1 MGVGIEVALIPLG
14 ASVVRSALKLWLGDK
29 SVTAAVG
36 GTGVDLLEKRLT
48 GTLDQRKL
56 RRMGEQFTDAVVE
69 RVQPIVDTE
78 YRRLPEHERL
88 AAIEAVRETFE
99 RAALDD
105 DDLFAADL
113 DARRL
118 DRHLRG
124 RAPDAADGLST
135 DAVQLYGLLLR
146 ECTGYVI
153 EIARKLPPFGPSA
166 LTEVLRRETEII
178 TGIRDVLARLPQ
190 RRSSTDFSYDYRQL
204 VARTLD
210 QVEMFGAT
218 LSEASRRYPL
228 SVAYI
233 SLTAD
238 APATDYFTPGQRVED
253 LLASG
258 DRIFIRGEAGLGKTT
273 LLQWIAVRSAL
284 RDFAEPLT
292 RWNDTIPFF
301 VPLRRY
307 ADRELPPA
315 ECFLNEAGR
324 HIADEMPSGWVQRQL
339 RNGHGLI
346 LVDGVDELAPHRRQ
360 EAREWL
366 RSLVLAFPAAR
377 FVVTSRPS
385 AVDPDWLAADEFAV
399 ASLQPMTS
407 TDVRVFV
414 ERWHDAMRSQL
425 SDDLARDELAG
436 YQARLLDE
444 FGSRHHLRKLAGY
457 PLLCALLCALHRDRR
472 GHLPDSRME
481 LYDTALQ
488 MLLERRDAERRIE
501 PLPGLSR
508 TRKILLLGDLA
519 YWFIRN
525 DLTDAPVD
533 RAIGQVERR
542 LASMPEVRASA
553 EDVYRHLLERSGLLR
568 EPVEGRVDF
577 VHRTFQEYL
586 AAGAAIDVDDIGT
599 LVAHAH
605 LDQWHEV
612 VVMAAGHA
620 SRGRR
625 DELLD
630 RILTRGDESKRH
642 RAALHLLAVACL
654 ETAPELTPALRDRVQ
669 DRVARLLPPRSVTAA
684 KSFASAGAF
693 VLDLLAASRPRTEAE
708 VAATVRAAA
717 AIGLDDAL
725 PLLASYG
732 RDTRERVKQELVAA
746 WGKFDADTYAATVL
760 TDLPVR
766 SVSLTDPDMAR
777 GLRHLKHV
785 QRVSCFAPPGP
796 LDFVP
801 PQVRILGLTLRD
813 EPDLGTLHT
822 PELAHLRVVH
832 AGRLDVSPLGDLPA
846 LRAAHVTAEEIT
858 GLAGLR
864 RAPAL
869 NHLNLIGGC
878 DAAELARLGR
888 WELATLKFTSVRR
901 LGDLDLLAFLAAP
914 RELRVEDVRLLNI
927 TAVQRWAATLETL
940 SLRRCGTVDIGPIA
954 SLVNLRNLDLSHTTV
969 FDLRPLA
976 GLSRLERLTVS
987 STRDLRAL
995 APIAGLPDLK
1005 EIAFTEG
1012 TPVNLAAFAGRRG
1025 LLVKVQGLLTKVVGA
1040 ELLGEGSVVET
1051 VSTLRRPVS
1060 P

>member
-1 MGVGIEVALIPLG
+1 MGLEVALIPLG

-29 SVTAAVG
+29 SITAAVG

-48 GTLDQRKL
+48 GALDQRKL

-69 RVQPIVDTE
+69 RVQPIMDTE

-118 DRHLRG
+118 DRHLRA
-124 RAPDAADGLST
+124 RAADALDGLPA
-135 DAVQLYGLLLR
+135 DGVQLYGLLLR
-146 ECTGYVI
+146 ECAGYVI
-153 EIARKLPPFGPSA
+153 EIARELPPFGPSA
-166 LTEVLRRETEII
+166 LTEILRRETEVIA
-178 TGIRDVLARLPQ
+178 GIRDVLARLPQ

-228 SVAYI
+228 SVAYL

-238 APATDYFTPGQRVED
+238 GRATDHFTPGRRVED

-273 LLQWIAVRSAL
+273 LLQWIAVRSAQ
-284 RDFAEPLT
+284 RDFTEPLT
-292 RWNDTIPFF
+292 RWNDTVPFF

-315 ECFLNEAGR
+315 ERFLDEVGR
-324 HIADEMPSGWVQRQL
+324 HIADEMPPGWVQRQL
-339 RNGHGLI
+339 RSGHGLI

-414 ERWHDAMRSQL
+414 QRWHDAMRSHL
-425 SDDLARDELAG
+425 SDDLARAEPAD
-436 YQARLLDE
+436 YQERLLE
-444 FGSRHHLRKLAGY
+444 QFRARHHLRKLAGY

-508 TRKILLLGDLA
+508 TRKIILLGDLA

-542 LASMPEVRASA
+542 LTSMPEVEASA
-553 EDVYRHLLERSGLLR
+553 EEVYRHLLERSGLLR

-586 AAGAAIDVDDIGT
+586 AAGAAMDVDDIGT
-599 LVAHAH
+599 LVSHAH

-630 RILTRGDESKRH
+630 QVLTRGDAVKAH
-642 RAALHLLAVACL
+642 RATLHLLAVACL
-654 ETAPELTPALRDRVQ
+654 ETAPELTPGIRDRIQ

-693 VLDLLAASRPRTEAE
+693 VLDLLAASRPRTEVE
-708 VAATVRAAA
+708 VAATIRAAA

-725 PLLASYG
+725 PLLAAYRSDP
-732 RDTRERVKQELVAA
+732 RARVRQELVLA
-746 WGKFDADTYAATVL
+746 WSNFDPETYAATVL
-760 TDLPVR
+760 ADVPVQ
-766 SVSLTDPDMAR
+766 SVSLTDPDMTR
-777 GLRHLKHV
+777 GLRHLTHV
-785 QRVSCFAPPGP
+785 RRVSCVAPRGA

-801 PQVRILGLTLRD
+801 PQVHVLELLAQGEVDLATLDTPSLT
-813 EPDLGTLHT
+813 
-822 PELAHLRVVH
+822 HLRIVRP
-832 AGRLDVSPLGDLPA
+832 GRLDLAPLGLLPA
-846 LRAAHVTAEEIT
+846 LRSVRATAAETT
-858 GLAGLR
+858 GLDGLR
-864 RAPAL
+864 RRADL
-869 NHLNLIGGC
+869 SRLNLIGGC
-878 DAAELARLGR
+878 DATELASLKRGWGLR
-888 WELATLKFTSVRR
+888 VLKLASVRGLR
-901 LGDLDLLAFLAAP
+901 DLHPLAFLAGP
-914 RELRVEDVRLLNI
+914 GELRIEDAPLVDVDAVE
-927 TAVQRWAATLETL
+927 RWAGTLL
-940 SLRRCGTVDIGPIA
+940 HLVLRKCGTLDIGPIA
-954 SLVNLRNLDLSHTTV
+954 ALRNLVKLDLAHTTV

-976 GLSRLERLTVS
+976 GLSRLERLVVGS
-987 STRDLRAL
+987 ARDARAL
-995 APIAGLPDLK
+995 APIAGLPNLK
-1005 EIAFTEG
+1005 EISFTEG
-1012 TPVNLAAFAGRRG
+1012 SPVNLAAFAGRRG
-1025 LLVKVQGLLTKVVGA
+1025 LVVKVQGLLTKVVGA
-1040 ELLGEGSVVET
+1040 ELLGEGSAVEVVSS
-1051 VSTLRRPVS
+1051 VSQKAS

>member
-1 MGVGIEVALIPLG
+1 MGIEVALIPLG
-14 ASVVRSALKLWLGDK
+14 ASVVRGALKLWLGDK

-48 GTLDQRKL
+48 GALDQRRL

-69 RVQPIVDTE
+69 RVQPIVDSE

-113 DARRL
+113 DAVRL

-124 RAPDAADGLST
+124 RAADATDGLST
-135 DAVQLYGLLLR
+135 DGTQLYGLLLR
-146 ECTGYVI
+146 ECAGYLI
-153 EIARKLPPFGPSA
+153 EIARELPPFGPSA
-166 LTEVLRRETEII
+166 LTEILRRETEVIE
-178 TGIRDVLARLPQ
+178 GIRDVLARLPQ

-218 LSEASRRYPL
+218 LSESSRRYPL

-238 APATDYFTPGQRVED
+238 GAATDYLTPGRRVED
-253 LLASG
+253 LLASA
-258 DRIFIRGEAGLGKTT
+258 DRIFLRGEAGLGKTT
-273 LLQWIAVRSAL
+273 LLQWIAVRAAR

-292 RWNDTIPFF
+292 RWNDTVPFF
-301 VPLRRY
+301 IPLRRY
-307 ADRELPPA
+307 ADRELPAA
-315 ECFLNEAGR
+315 ERFLEEVGR
-324 HIADEMPSGWVQRQL
+324 HIADEMPPGWVQRQL
-339 RNGHGLI
+339 RSGRGLV

-385 AVDPDWLAADEFAV
+385 AVDPTWLAADEFAV

-414 ERWHDAMRSQL
+414 ERWHDALRSQL
-425 SDDLARDELAG
+425 SDDLARDELEG
-436 YQARLLDE
+436 YRARLLE
-444 FGSRHHLRKLAGY
+444 QFGARRHLRKLAGY

-501 PLPGLSR
+501 PLPGLTR
-508 TRKILLLGDLA
+508 TRKVLLLGDLA

-533 RAIGQVERR
+533 RAIGQIERR
-542 LASMPEVRASA
+542 LTSMPDVEASA

-586 AAGAAIDVDDIGT
+586 AAGAAVDMDDLGT
-599 LVAHAH
+599 LVSHAH

-630 RILTRGDESKRH
+630 RLLTRGDEVKAH

-654 ETAPELTPALRDRVQ
+654 ETAPELTPAIRDRIQ
-669 DRVARLLPPRSVTAA
+669 ERVGRLLPPRSVTAA
-684 KSFASAGAF
+684 KAFASAGAF
-693 VLDLLAASRPRTEAE
+693 VLDLLAASRPRTEVE
-708 VAATVRAAA
+708 VAATIRAAA

-725 PLLASYG
+725 PLLAAHG
-732 RDTRERVKQELVAA
+732 RDPRERVKQELIAA
-746 WGKFDADTYAATVL
+746 WGKFDPDTYASTVL
-760 TDLPVR
+760 TDLPVG

-777 GLRHLKHV
+777 ALRHLKHV
-785 QRVSCFAPPGP
+785 QRVSCHAPPGP

-801 PQVRILGLTLRD
+801 PRVRVLTLILRD
-813 EPDLGTLHT
+813 EPDLGTLNT

-832 AGRLDVSPLGDLPA
+832 PGRLDVSPLGALPA
-846 LRAAHVTAEEIT
+846 LRALRVTSGELA
-858 GLAGLR
+858 GLAALR
-864 RAPAL
+864 RAPRL
-869 NHLNLIGGC
+869 KHLTVIGGC
-878 DAAELARLGR
+878 DVTDLTRLAPG
-888 WELATLKFTSVRR
+888 WELEVLKLTSIHR
-901 LGDLDLLAFLAAP
+901 LNDLRLLAFLSRP
-914 RELRVEDVRLLNI
+914 RTLRIEDARLLNI
-927 TAVQRWAATLETL
+927 DAVEWWAATLDTL
-940 SLRRCGTVDIGPIA
+940 SLRRCGTVDLGPVA
-954 SLVNLRNLDLSHTTV
+954 ALEHLRHLDLARTTV

-976 GLSRLERLTVS
+976 GLSRLERLVVS
-987 STRDLRAL
+987 STRDARAL
-995 APIAGLPDLK
+995 APIAGLPNLE
-1005 EIAFTEG
+1005 EISFTEG
-1012 TPVNLAAFAGRRG
+1012 SPVNLAPFAGRRG
-1025 LLVKVQGLLTKVVGA
+1025 LRVKVQGLLTRVVGA
-1040 ELLGEGSVVET
+1040 ELLGEGSAVEVVST
-1051 VSTLRRPVS
+1051 VSRQVS

>member
-1 MGVGIEVALIPLG
+1 MGIEMALIPLG

-36 GTGVDLLEKRLT
+36 GTGVDLLEKQLT
-48 GTLDQRKL
+48 GALDQRRL
-56 RRMGEQFTDAVVE
+56 RRMGDQFTDAVIE
-69 RVQPIVDTE
+69 RVQPILDHE

-124 RAPDAADGLST
+124 RAADATDGLSADGT
-135 DAVQLYGLLLR
+135 QLYGLLLR
-146 ECTGYVI
+146 ECAGYVI
-153 EIARKLPPFGPSA
+153 EIARRLPPFGPSA
-166 LTEVLRRETEII
+166 LTEVLRRETEIV

-218 LSEASRRYPL
+218 LSEGSRRYPL

-233 SLTAD
+233 GITAD
-238 APATDYFTPGQRVED
+238 GVAGDYFTPGRRVEE

-258 DRIFIRGEAGLGKTT
+258 DRVFVRGEAGLGKTT
-273 LLQWIAVRSAL
+273 LLQWIAVRAAR

-292 RWNDTIPFF
+292 RWNDAVPFF
-301 VPLRRY
+301 IPLRRY
-307 ADRELPPA
+307 ADRELPPPDR
-315 ECFLNEAGR
+315 FLDEVGR
-324 HIADEMPSGWVQRQL
+324 HIADEMPPGWVQRHL
-339 RNGHGLI
+339 RSGQGLV

-366 RSLVLAFPAAR
+366 RSLVLTFPAAR

-385 AVDPDWLAADEFAV
+385 AVDPNWLAADHFVV
-399 ASLQPMTS
+399 ASLQPMTA

-425 SDDLARDELAG
+425 ADHPARDELAG
-436 YQARLLDE
+436 YRARLLDRLRA
-444 FGSRHHLRKLAGY
+444 RHHLRKLAGY

-472 GHLPDSRME
+472 GHLPESRME

-501 PLPGLSR
+501 PLPGLTR
-508 TRKILLLGDLA
+508 TRKIILLGDLA

-542 LASMPEVRASA
+542 LRSMPEVGASA
-553 EDVYRHLLERSGLLR
+553 GEVYRHLLERSGLLR

-586 AAGAAIDVDDIGT
+586 AAGAAIDGDDIGT

-612 VVMAAGHA
+612 VVMACGHA

-630 RILTRGDESKRH
+630 RILTRGDESRRH
-642 RAALHLLAVACL
+642 RVALHLLAVACL
-654 ETAPELTPALRDRVQ
+654 ETAPELTPDLRDRIE

-693 VLDLLAASRPRTEAE
+693 VLDLLAAARPRTEVE

-717 AIGLDDAL
+717 ATGLDDAL
-725 PLLASYG
+725 PLLAAHG
-732 RDTRERVKQELVAA
+732 RDGRERVKQELVAA
-746 WGKFDADTYAATVL
+746 WGKFDADTYASTVL
-760 TDLPVR
+760 ADLPVQA
-766 SVSLTDPDMAR
+766 VSLTDPAMAR
-777 GLRHLKHV
+777 GLRHLRHV
-785 QRVSCFAPPGP
+785 QRVSCPAPPGP

-801 PQVRILGLTLRD
+801 PQVRVLTLTLRD
-813 EPDLGTLHT
+813 EPDLGTLST
-822 PELAHLRVVH
+822 PDLRHLRVVH
-832 AGRLDVSPLGDLPA
+832 PGRLDVAPLGGMPA
-846 LRAAHVTAEEIT
+846 LHAVRVTAGEIT

-864 RAPAL
+864 RAPRL
-869 NHLNLIGGC
+869 RHVNLIGGW
-878 DAAELARLGR
+878 DAAELARLGPWR
-888 WELATLKFTSVRR
+888 LDVLKLTGARR
-901 LGDLDLLAFLAAP
+901 LNSLEVLAFLVEP
-914 RELRVEDVRLLNI
+914 RDLRLEDVRPANVH
-927 TAVQRWAATLETL
+927 AVERWAASLETL
-940 SLRRCGTVDIGPIA
+940 ALRRCGTVDIGPLA
-954 SLVNLRNLDLSHTTV
+954 ALGGLRVLDLSHTTV
-969 FDLRPLA
+969 FDLRPLSGLA
-976 GLSRLERLTVS
+976 GLERVTLS
-987 STRDLRAL
+987 STRDARSL
-995 APIAGLPDLK
+995 APLAGAANLK
-1005 EIAFTEG
+1005 EVTFTEG

-1025 LLVKVQGLLTKVVGA
+1025 LVVKVEGLLTKVVGA
-1040 ELLGEGSVVET
+1040 ELLGEGSTVET
-1051 VSTLRRPVS
+1051 VSTVRVGP
-1060 P
+1060 

>member
-1 MGVGIEVALIPLG
+1 MGIEVALIPLG

-29 SVTAAVG
+29 SITAAVG

-48 GTLDQRKL
+48 GALDQRKL

-69 RVQPIVDTE
+69 RVQPIVDAE

-118 DRHLRG
+118 DRHLRD
-124 RAPDAADGLST
+124 RAPDATDGLS
-135 DAVQLYGLLLR
+135 DDGVQLYGLLLR
-146 ECTGYVI
+146 ECAGYVI
-153 EIARKLPPFGPSA
+153 EIARELPPFGPSA
-166 LTEVLRRETEII
+166 LTEILRRETEVV

-238 APATDYFTPGQRVED
+238 GAAADYFTPGQRVED

-273 LLQWIAVRSAL
+273 LLQWIAVRSAQ
-284 RDFAEPLT
+284 RDFTEPLT
-292 RWNDTIPFF
+292 RWNGTVPFF
-301 VPLRRY
+301 LPLRRY
-307 ADRELPPA
+307 ADRELPAA
-315 ECFLNEAGR
+315 EQFLSEVGR
-324 HIADEMPSGWVQRQL
+324 HIADEMPPGWVQRQL
-339 RNGHGLI
+339 RNGQGLI

-366 RSLVLAFPAAR
+366 RSLILAFPAAR
-377 FVVTSRPS
+377 VVVTSRPS
-385 AVDPDWLAADEFAV
+385 AVDPDWLAGDGFAV
-399 ASLQPMTS
+399 ASLQPMTAS
-407 TDVRVFV
+407 DVREFV

-425 SDDLARDELAG
+425 ADDLARDELAG
-436 YQARLLDE
+436 YRARLLE
-444 FGSRHHLRKLAGY
+444 QFGGRHHLRKLAGY

-525 DLTDAPVD
+525 DLTDAPVA
-533 RAIGQVERR
+533 RAIGQIERR
-542 LASMPEVRASA
+542 LTSMPEVTASA
-553 EDVYRHLLERSGLLR
+553 EEVYRHLLERSGLLR

-586 AAGAAIDVDDIGT
+586 AAGAAIDADDIGT

-612 VVMAAGHA
+612 VVMATGHA
-620 SRGRR
+620 SRSRR

-630 RILTRGDESKRH
+630 RVLDRGDEFEAH
-642 RAALHLLAVACL
+642 RVTLHLLALACL
-654 ETAPELTPALRDRVQ
+654 GTAPELAPGIRDRIQ
-669 DRVARLLPPRSVTAA
+669 ARVARLLPPRSLAA
-684 KSFASAGAF
+684 ASAFASAGAF
-693 VLDLLAASRPRTEAE
+693 VLDLLAASDPRTEIE

-717 AIGLDDAL
+717 AMGLDDAL
-725 PLLASYG
+725 PLLAGYG
-732 RDTRERVKQELVAA
+732 RDTRELVQQELVVA
-746 WGKFDADTYAATVL
+746 WSKFDADAYAAAVL
-760 TDLPVR
+760 ADLPVE
-766 SVSLTDPDMAR
+766 VVNLIDPNQAR

-785 QRVSCFAPPGP
+785 RDIMCIAPPGP

-801 PQVRILGLTLRD
+801 PQVEQLDLTLERAS
-813 EPDLGTLHT
+813 DLDTLDT
-822 PELAHLRVVH
+822 PRLLSLTVV
-832 AGRLDVSPLGDLPA
+832 AGRVDVSPLA
-846 LRAAHVTAEEIT
+846 RFTELRRVSVLGEVT
-858 GLAGLR
+858 GLPGLR
-864 RAPAL
+864 RSPSLAEL
-869 NHLNLIGGC
+869 HLFSGC
-878 DAAELARLGR
+878 DVRDFEVLSPGWGLRALAVSR
-888 WELATLKFTSVRR
+888 VRR
-901 LGDLDLLAFLAAP
+901 LTDLRSLSFLANP
-914 RELRVEDVRLLNI
+914 RELHLWECQELSDLSAVEDWAGSVKRL
-927 TAVQRWAATLETL
+927 TL
-940 SLRRCGTVDIGPIA
+940 SDCGALDIGPVA
-954 SLVNLRNLDLSHTTV
+954 ALEQVVELNFERTDVHDLQ
-969 FDLRPLA
+969 PLS
-976 GLSRLERLTVS
+976 GLSRLVSLTLKPV
-987 STRDLRAL
+987 RGEWFLE
-995 APIAGLPDLK
+995 PIADLPNLRQLRLVEGGTVDLG
-1005 EIAFTEG
+1005 A
-1012 TPVNLAAFAGRRG
+1012 LAGRRD
-1025 LLVKVQGLLTKVVGA
+1025 LEVTVVGELPRVIGA
-1040 ELLGEGSVVET
+1040 DLLGEGSVVE
-1051 VSTLRRPVS
+1051 VVER
-1060 P
+1060 

>member
-1 MGVGIEVALIPLG
+1 MGIEVALIPLG

-29 SVTAAVG
+29 SITAAVG

-48 GTLDQRKL
+48 GALDQRKL

-69 RVQPIVDTE
+69 RVQPIMDAE

-88 AAIEAVRETFE
+88 AAIEAVRDTFE
-99 RAALDD
+99 QAALDD

-124 RAPDAADGLST
+124 RAPAAMDGLTS
-135 DAVQLYGLLLR
+135 DGEQLYGLLLR
-146 ECTGYVI
+146 ECAGYVI

-166 LTEVLRRETEII
+166 LTEVLRRETEIV

-228 SVAYI
+228 SVDYI
-233 SLTAD
+233 SINAD
-238 APATDYFTPGQRVED
+238 GPVADRFTPGRRVEE

-273 LLQWIAVRSAL
+273 LLQWIAVRSAR

-292 RWNDTIPFF
+292 GWNDTIPFF

-307 ADRELPPA
+307 AERELPAP
-315 ECFLNEAGR
+315 ERFLDEVGR
-324 HIADEMPSGWVQRQL
+324 HIADEMPPNWVQRHL
-339 RNGHGLI
+339 REGRGLI

-360 EAREWL
+360 EARDWL
-366 RSLVLAFPAAR
+366 RSLILAFPAAR
-377 FVVTSRPS
+377 VVVTSRPS
-385 AVDPDWLAADEFAV
+385 AVDPDWLAADGFAV
-399 ASLQPMTS
+399 ASLQAMTA

-414 ERWHDAMRSQL
+414 ERWHDAMRTQL
-425 SDDLARDELAG
+425 ADEQAREELAD
-436 YQARLLDE
+436 YQARLLE
-444 FGSRHHLRKLAGY
+444 QFGGRHHLRKLAGY

-472 GHLPDSRME
+472 GHLPHSRME

-488 MLLERRDAERRIE
+488 MLLERRDAERRID

-508 TRKILLLGDLA
+508 TRKLLLLGDLA

-533 RAIGQVERR
+533 RAIGQLERR
-542 LASMPEVRASA
+542 LTSMPEVAAPA

-586 AAGAAIDVDDIGT
+586 AASAAVDADDIGT
-599 LVAHAH
+599 LVANAH

-620 SRGRR
+620 SRSRR

-630 RILTRGDESKRH
+630 AILRRGDDRKAH

-654 ETAPELTPALRDRVQ
+654 ETAPELTPEIRDRIQ
-669 DRVARLLPPRSVTAA
+669 SRVTRLLPPRSMSAA
-684 KSFASAGAF
+684 KAFASAGVF
-693 VLDLLAASRPRTEAE
+693 VLDLLAASHPRTEVE
-708 VAATVRAAA
+708 VAATVHAAA
-717 AIGLDDAL
+717 ATGLDEAV
-725 PLLASYG
+725 PLLARYG
-732 RDTRERVKQELVAA
+732 RDTRPRVQRELIAA
-746 WGKFDADTYAATVL
+746 WRNFDADTYAATVL
-760 TDLPVR
+760 ADLPVY
-766 SVSLTDPDMAR
+766 SVDVSDPDMAR
-777 GLRHLKHV
+777 ALRHLKHV
-785 QRVSCFAPPGP
+785 RHVTCTTSVDR

-801 PQVRILGLTLRD
+801 PQVEYLSL
-813 EPDLGTLHT
+813 EVGTGT
-822 PELAHLRVVH
+822 V
-832 AGRLDVSPLGDLPA
+832 DVSLLG
-846 LRAAHVTAEEIT
+846 R
-858 GLAGLR
+858 LAGLR
-864 RAPAL
+864 ELYVFGRTTGL
-869 NHLNLIGGC
+869 GG
-878 DAAELARLGR
+878 L
-888 WELATLKFTSVRR
+888 RR
-901 LGDLDLLAFLAAP
+901 SP
-914 RELRVEDVRLLNI
+914 S
-927 TAVQRWAATLETL
+927 LETL
-940 SLRRCGTVDIGPIA
+940 GLGDGCDVQELASLSPGWALRGLSLVGVERLADLRPLSFLTTPQRLALLDCPELSNLGGLRNWADSLESLTLYDCGTLDIGPVAELDRLA
-954 SLVNLRNLDLSHTTV
+954 SLDLTNTTV

-976 GLSRLERLTVS
+976 GLSRLEEVRLS
-987 STRDLRAL
+987 SARDKRSLE
-995 APIAGLPDLK
+995 PIADLPNLR
-1005 EIAFTEG
+1005 EITFTMG
-1012 TPVNLAAFAGRRG
+1012 SPVNLAAFAGRRDLRVTVEG
-1025 LLVKVQGLLTKVVGA
+1025 LVTKVVGA
-1040 ELLGEGSVVET
+1040 ELLGEGSVVKKAN
-1051 VSTLRRPVS
+1051 V
-1060 P
+1060 